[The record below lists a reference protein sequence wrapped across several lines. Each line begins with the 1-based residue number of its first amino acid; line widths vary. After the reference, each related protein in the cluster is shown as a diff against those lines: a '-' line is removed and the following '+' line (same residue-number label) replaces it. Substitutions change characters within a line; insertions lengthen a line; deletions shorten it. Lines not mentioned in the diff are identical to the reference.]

1 MKNIKTTSDLIAK
14 CRGKYLLMQSRKD
27 VHSELDARK
36 ASNDLS
42 YLFIV
47 KVEET
52 GPAKAM
58 RMHDTPYYS
67 YAAYLANGR
76 FETKIEIDHL
86 LAMVQ
91 YNVKRGNVVTAVDEY
106 AKPELIAKLAEYGT
120 AVADRIKLN
129 LALLKPH
136 ESSREYVGR
145 EGKAPYGAVLHN
157 HGYPYDMMSYRA
169 KGIRHTMST
178 RYHEM
183 PSMENDVQYFQP
195 HSFLTA
201 SNYFN
206 RSNSDWSVYKAPAK
220 VINQVHAN
228 NLTIIILAKQ
238 IKALLTGWMMGMEIK
253 PR

>member
-91 YNVKRGNVVTAVDEY
+91 YNVKRGNVVTVVDEY

-129 LALLKPH
+129 LAL
-136 ESSREYVGR
+136 
-145 EGKAPYGAVLHN
+145 
-157 HGYPYDMMSYRA
+157 
-169 KGIRHTMST
+169 
-178 RYHEM
+178 
-183 PSMENDVQYFQP
+183 
-195 HSFLTA
+195 
-201 SNYFN
+201 
-206 RSNSDWSVYKAPAK
+206 SDWSVYKAPAK

-238 IKALLTGWMMGMEIK
+238 IKALLTEWMMGMEIK